1 MRKLLCLLITIIM
14 AFAAVTASA
23 DSGLRSAE
31 LVGKWYA
38 VFELDESEIDLK
50 SNGFLTI
57 STGDVQ
63 ERGSW
68 YLQGKILHIKLEKKK
83 EQIYTYTGADGYFM
97 DLGCRF

>member
-38 VFELDESEIDLK
+38 VFELEPLMRHGQRIQTAVPL
-50 SNGFLTI
+50 
-57 STGDVQ
+57 V
-63 ERGSW
+63 
-68 YLQGKILHIKLEKKK
+68 K
-83 EQIYTYTGADGYFM
+83 EG
-97 DLGCRF
+97 R